1 VSRTTGE
8 GDRSVVELDRRRVKV
23 RERVVRYRQPGG
35 LSTPGTGRRRHNRGP
50 RRTAGLLIVVVALA
64 VALDAA
70 YVVHRL
76 NTSLT
81 AAAESLRSAAL
92 ALGESDLD
100 RTDAELSSALVAAGR
115 AHAAMNHPAFI
126 LASSLPPL
134 KEDARTINAL
144 SDAAELSVRAGVAAV
159 RGARDAGADQGFSAL
174 YRGGAVRFDA
184 IDRSAPAVN
193 ESARLL
199 DQAHALVREPFAPT
213 LSSIQASL
221 ELARLDIATAT
232 ETASKAA
239 TLLEILPDFLGRD
252 GRRQYLLAFQ
262 TPSEARGGGG
272 LMGLYGILEARDGR
286 VKLAKVYS
294 ITKLIGQGPARATDV
309 PSWYLDLYGPL
320 AAARQWQ
327 QANLS
332 PNFPV
337 TADVW
342 LQMYEDLTGQR
353 LDGAVA
359 MDPIAL
365 AELTRATGP
374 IEARGLD
381 VEVGPENAASVLLYE
396 SYARFTTEERQNSY
410 LKRLIGAFWKRLG
423 GGDIDTL
430 AFVSGLG
437 TAVRGQ
443 HFKVFARPDHD
454 QRALERLDAA
464 GDYSDLDPN
473 VQLIY
478 NNNVA
483 ASKIDF
489 FLKRRTQ
496 VNIELTRDKAAKI
509 TTTVL
514 LTNEAPDNPAPL
526 FNPSIKGFGRPGLN
540 AMYIHFMLPKGAS
553 PPSFGTGFEID
564 GKRKQP
570 LTGQEDGHPVVWDF
584 VQVPPGESRKVSV
597 TYRLRFNG
605 DEFEFSLF
613 PQATVNPDD
622 YSVKVSA
629 PPGRTVKDALTP
641 GSVAQRRLTLSGIL
655 TEPKEIRVS
664 IEG

>member
-1 VSRTTGE
+1 MSKTTTDG
-8 GDRSVVELDRRRVKV
+8 GHSVVDLDRRRVKV
-23 RERVVRYRQPGG
+23 RERVVRYRDAGG
-35 LSTPGTGRRRHNRGP
+35 GPRSRRGRGKSSP
-50 RRTAGLLIVVVALA
+50 RRTAALIFGLVVLA
-64 VALDAA
+64 IALDAI
-70 YVVHRL
+70 YVVYRL

-81 AAAESLRSAAL
+81 FAAGSLRAATL
-92 ALGESDLD
+92 ALGEGDLE
-100 RTDAELSSALVAAGR
+100 RADAELSSAVIAAGG
-115 AHAAMNHPAFI
+115 AHAATNHPAFF
-126 LASSLPPL
+126 LASKLPL
-134 KEDARTINAL
+134 LEEDAWTVDAL

-159 RGARDAGADQGFSAL
+159 RGARDAGAANQGFSAL
-174 YRGGAVRFDA
+174 YRAGRFRFDA
-184 IDRSAPAVN
+184 IDRSAPAVT
-193 ESARLL
+193 ESAGLL
-199 DQAHALVREPFAPT
+199 AQAEALVRQPFAPA
-213 LSSIQASL
+213 LPSVRAAL
-221 ELARLDIATAT
+221 ELARLEIANAN

-239 TLLEILPDFLGRD
+239 TLLEILPEFLGRD
-252 GRRQYLLAFQ
+252 GWRQYLLAFQ

-286 VKLAKVYS
+286 VGLTNVAPVDE
-294 ITKLIGQGPARATDV
+294 LIKQGRARAARV
-309 PSWYLDLYGPL
+309 PSWYRDLYGPL
-320 AAARQWQ
+320 AATRQWQ

-374 IEARGLD
+374 IEARGLN

-396 SYARFTTEERQNSY
+396 SYARFPTAEQQNGY
-410 LKRLIGAFWKRLG
+410 LKRLISAFWKRLAR
-423 GGDIDTL
+423 GDIDTP
-430 AFVSGLG
+430 AFVLGLG

-443 HFKVFARPDHD
+443 HFKVYAPAARG

-464 GDYSDLDPN
+464 GDYGDLDPN
-473 VQLIY
+473 VQLVY
-478 NNNVA
+478 NNNIA

-496 VNIELTRDKAAKI
+496 TSIELAGDKAAKV
-509 TTTVL
+509 TTTAI
-514 LTNEAPDNPAPL
+514 LTNEAPDNLPPL
-526 FNPSIKGFGRPGLN
+526 FSSSTKGFGRPGLN
-540 AMYIHFMLPKGAS
+540 PMYIHFMLPKGAS
-553 PPSFGTGFEID
+553 SPGLGTGLEID
-564 GKRKQP
+564 GKRRQP
-570 LTGQEDGHPVVWDF
+570 LTGREDGHPVVWDF

-597 TYRLRFNG
+597 TYRLPVTG
-605 DEFEFSLF
+605 DEFAFSLF

-629 PPGRTVKDALTP
+629 PPGRTVTDALTP
-641 GSVAQRRLTLSGIL
+641 GSGAQHRLTFSGVL